1 VKVIVASKNPVKIG
15 AASEAFA
22 VVFPEASIDVSGV
35 EVDSGVGD
43 QPDTDAKTRE
53 GARARAL
60 SAHDAEPDADF
71 WVGLEGGVEV
81 LDGQLMAFAWM
92 AIKGRKSDI
101 SEARSATL
109 PLPPAVKELV
119 DAGVELGEANDRVF
133 STVNSKQ
140 GLADGRPIHAREHLR
155 ADTYYCADS
164 VRQPPLSAVRT
175 GRQLAPCGTTADR
188 PAPISPRIRA
198 PARSPSGITLAR
210 RLPKR
215 VPALSK

>member
-1 VKVIVASKNPVKIG
+1 MKVIVASKNPVKIG

-92 AIKGRKSDI
+92 AVKGRKSDI

-140 GLADGRPIHAREHLR
+140 GGGAYGLLTDGRYTRESIYAQTLIIALTPFVNR
-155 ADTYYCADS
+155 LYPQFEPGDS
-164 VRQPPLSAVRT
+164 
-175 GRQLAPCGTTADR
+175 
-188 PAPISPRIRA
+188 
-198 PARSPSGITLAR
+198 
-210 RLPKR
+210 
-215 VPALSK
+215 